1 VRRGEKSGVKRRV
14 IGWNAT
20 KACNRVAWISI
31 TVKDYYGVVSFER
44 ETRKWSGWKEL
55 PGIMGIRETV

>member
-1 VRRGEKSGVKRRV
+1 VRRGEENAAKGSV
-14 IGWNAT
+14 IGRNT
-20 KACNRVAWISI
+20 RKACDRVAWISI

-55 PGIMGIRETV
+55 AGIL